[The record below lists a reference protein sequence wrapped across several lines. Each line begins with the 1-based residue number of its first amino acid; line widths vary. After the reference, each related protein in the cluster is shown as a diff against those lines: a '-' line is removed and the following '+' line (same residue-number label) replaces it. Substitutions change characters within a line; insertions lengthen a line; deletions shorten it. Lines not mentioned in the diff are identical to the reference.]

1 MQSRFAVPVSVL
13 VITACFAANS
23 VITRY
28 LVLGNAM
35 SPFALTVIRFL
46 SGFIM
51 LQAMVVLAPGTFERT
66 GIRTSYLWGA
76 LFLASY
82 AFAIS
87 YGYYFISAAAGVL
100 IFYTFV
106 ILTMTCFSLVH
117 DRERITARLVVGQLL
132 GIAGVLAITFSGMK
146 SVTFTGA
153 VLMAVTGT
161 SWGLYSV
168 YGRRFPGSFGYTY
181 NTFLI
186 FGIATIPLSGLAL
199 LVSREA
205 WFVNISAPNLG
216 WALGM
221 GMLTTALS
229 YALWNTVMQRIR
241 ASQGGVVQLL
251 VPIMAALMGIL
262 FLGEEVTISLV
273 LGAIL
278 VLTGIALNTLRR
290 PARPGISPPGTG
302 TTQGRSH
309 E

>member
-13 VITACFAANS
+13 VITTCFAANS

-35 SPFALTVIRFL
+35 SPFALTVIRFF
-46 SGFIM
+46 SGFVM
-51 LQAMVVLAPGTFERT
+51 LQSMVVLAPGTFQRT
-66 GIRTSYLWGA
+66 GMRASYVWGA
-76 LFLASY
+76 VFLASY

-106 ILTMTCFSLVH
+106 ILTMTGFSLVH
-117 DRERITARLVVGQLL
+117 DRERVTARLVLGQVL
-132 GIAGVLAITFSGMK
+132 GIAGVVAITFSGMK
-146 SVTFTGA
+146 SVTLTGA
-153 VLMAVTGT
+153 LLMAVTGT

-168 YGRRFPGSFGYTY
+168 YGRRFPRPFGYTY

-205 WFVNISAPNLG
+205 WFVNLSAPNLG

-251 VPIMAALMGIL
+251 VPITAGLMGIL
-262 FLGEEVTISLV
+262 FLGEEVTLSLV
-273 LGAIL
+273 VGALL
-278 VLTGIALNTLRR
+278 VLAGISLNTLRR
-290 PARPGISPPGTG
+290 STHTGTG
-302 TTQGRSH
+302 ASNRDAVHSRQK